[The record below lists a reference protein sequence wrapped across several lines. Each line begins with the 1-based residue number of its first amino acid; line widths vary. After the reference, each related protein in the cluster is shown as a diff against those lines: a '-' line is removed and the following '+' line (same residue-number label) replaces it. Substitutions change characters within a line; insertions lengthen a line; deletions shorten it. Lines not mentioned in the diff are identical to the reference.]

1 MKPNE
6 KTNRKSVTGSQGE
19 SGPSEVKNP
28 PADMDTKKLPCSN
41 IAISKEAEEIIVK
54 FREMGK
60 GIPPRVKMTIREGKE
75 IIVTEGDD
83 SPLSWAKMMEA
94 TGTVDECL
102 ISGLLNQV
110 SGTFLRNDQSA
121 TVENMNS
128 ALAILYGAKPKDE
141 LEGMLVVQM
150 IGTHNAALEM
160 LRRAMW
166 ERQTPEGVNEN
177 VNIAT
182 KLLRSYTAQLETLS
196 RYRNKGQQKVT
207 VEHVNVGAGGQAI
220 VGVVENQVG
229 GGTTHEKK

>member
-1 MKPNE
+1 
-6 KTNRKSVTGSQGE
+6 
-19 SGPSEVKNP
+19 
-28 PADMDTKKLPCSN
+28 MDTKKLPASKVVL
-41 IAISKEAEEIIVK
+41 SKETEEILVK

-60 GIPPRVKMTIREGKE
+60 GIPPRIKISIREGKE
-75 IIVTEGDD
+75 FFEADGDD

-94 TGTVDECL
+94 TGTVDENL
-102 ISGLLNQV
+102 INRLLNQV
-110 SGTFLRNDQSA
+110 SGTFSRNDQSA
-121 TVENMNS
+121 FVENANS

-182 KLLRSYTAQLETLS
+182 KLLRTYTAQLETLS